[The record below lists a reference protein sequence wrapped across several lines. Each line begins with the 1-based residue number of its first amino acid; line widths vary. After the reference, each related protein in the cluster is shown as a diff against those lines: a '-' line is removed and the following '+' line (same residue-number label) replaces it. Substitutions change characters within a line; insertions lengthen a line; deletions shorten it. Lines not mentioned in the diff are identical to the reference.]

1 MYPAQYSV
9 SWCTLCVSDPAM
21 DSVSKVLISGLLVHN
36 SYLCLFFFFFFHFL
50 ESHLNVVG
58 FSLVDRREV
67 L

>member
-36 SYLCLFFFFFFHFL
+36 SYLCLFFFSSSTF
-50 ESHLNVVG
+50 
-58 FSLVDRREV
+58 
-67 L
+67 

>member
-36 SYLCLFFFFFFHFL
+36 SYLCLFFFFL
-50 ESHLNVVG
+50 LPLSRK
-58 FSLVDRREV
+58 SLKCCRF
-67 L
+67 